1 MELAD
6 IRQAIM
12 EDLTNQAFTKKGI
25 KPLFQASSTAK
36 FSLLDRHRD

>member
-12 EDLTNQAFTKKGI
+12 EDSANQSFTKKGI
-25 KPLFQASSTAK
+25 KPLFQALSTTK
-36 FSLLDRHRD
+36 ILIIG

>member
-12 EDLTNQAFTKKGI
+12 EDLPNQAFTKNGI
-25 KPLFQASSTAK
+25 KPLFQAPSTAK
-36 FSLLDRHRD
+36 SSLLDRRRD